1 MRIVNFR
8 GTRCFVIFRTLLAY
22 YVEQSIAILWAEA
35 ALCFRVVRLSVR
47 TPLLRAKRGRGILRP
62 ACRRLTVILTFVFVM
77 HTFHYTIHITI
88 YTAVTD
94 TSPLFNC
101 QVREGRER
109 TFT

>member
-62 ACRRLTVILTFVFVM
+62 ACRRLSHSHVCVYNAYVSLYYS
-77 HTFHYTIHITI
+77 HYNLH
-88 YTAVTD
+88 
-94 TSPLFNC
+94 
-101 QVREGRER
+101 GRNKYVSA
-109 TFT
+109 F